1 MKTSEL
7 LRLAARDYL
16 TKYNEDHAMCESEPG
31 KASCLCF
38 ALNIAATGQWS
49 RHSRAFERA
58 KTHIAAALGSRS
70 EVLESWL
77 VRQKCITERDR
88 IYCTKKL
95 SLQIQNH
102 RHAWAEQMAQH
113 FESLED

>member
-7 LRLAARDYL
+7 LRLAARDHL
-16 TKYNEDHAMCESEPG
+16 TKYNEDHALYKSEPG

-38 ALNIAATGQWS
+38 ALNIATMDQW
-49 RHSRAFERA
+49 RRQRAFVRA
-58 KTHIAAALGSRS
+58 KTYIADALGSPG
-70 EVLESWL
+70 ETLEGWL

-88 IYCTKKL
+88 IFSTRAL

-102 RHAWAEQMAQH
+102 RRAWAEQMAQH
-113 FESLED
+113 FESLGD

>member
-7 LRLAARDYL
+7 LRLAARDHL
-16 TKYNEDHAMCESEPG
+16 TKYNEGHALCESEPD

-49 RHSRAFERA
+49 RHRAFERA
-58 KTHIAAALGSRS
+58 VTYIAVALGSRAGT
-70 EVLESWL
+70 LENWL
-77 VRQKCITERDR
+77 VRQGCITERDR
-88 IYCTKKL
+88 IYSTEAL

-102 RHAWAEQMAQH
+102 RRAWAEQMAQH
-113 FESLED
+113 FESLGD

>member
-31 KASCLCF
+31 KASCLCY
-38 ALNIAATGQWS
+38 ALDNAAEGQGL
-49 RHSRAFERA
+49 RQRAWARA

-102 RHAWAEQMAQH
+102 RRAWAEQMAQH
-113 FESLED
+113 FESLGD

>member
-7 LRLAARDYL
+7 IRLAARDYL
-16 TKYNEDHAMCESEPG
+16 TKYNEDHARCESEPG

-38 ALNIAATGQWS
+38 ALDIAATGQQRRRW
-49 RHSRAFERA
+49 AFVRA
-58 KTHIAAALGSRS
+58 KTYIANALGSYG
-70 EVLESWL
+70 ETLEGWL

-88 IYCTKKL
+88 IRCTEKL

-102 RHAWAEQMAQH
+102 RRAWAEQMAQH
-113 FESLED
+113 FESLGD

>member
-38 ALNIAATGQWS
+38 ALGDAARGQDH
-49 RHSRAFERA
+49 RRRAYERA

-102 RHAWAEQMAQH
+102 RRAWAEQMAQH
-113 FESLED
+113 FESLGD

>member
-38 ALNIAATGQWS
+38 ALNIATMDQW
-49 RHSRAFERA
+49 RRQRAFVRA
-58 KTHIAAALGSRS
+58 KTYIAGALGSHG

-77 VRQKCITERDR
+77 VRQGCITERDR
-88 IYCTKKL
+88 IYCTEEL

-102 RHAWAEQMAQH
+102 RRAWAEQMAQH
-113 FESLED
+113 FESLGD